1 MLESRI
7 KDKKAINILKKI
19 IDLTDYDYVNNNINS
34 LINKEINR
42 INYLKKA
49 VMKKIN

>member
-34 LINKEINR
+34 LINN
-42 INYLKKA
+42 
-49 VMKKIN
+49 